1 MNDKNFLASL
11 PDYLPAGASAAVVA
25 GLAGGIAHWIANRK
39 TLRDGVVAVV
49 VGGLTAVYVGPFAS
63 SIIGLPIVGI
73 NYITGA
79 KADPALFGAFV
90 CGLGG
95 VSIVELFQEFI
106 DRRKRQVRSDAPLE
120 DVPAPAA
127 PAGETEDGSNGAS

>member
-1 MNDKNFLASL
+1 MSDKNLLSTVA
-11 PDYLPAGASAAVVA
+11 DHLPAGAAAAVMA
-25 GLAGGIAHWIANRK
+25 GLAGGVAHWIARRK
-39 TLRDGVVAVV
+39 SPREGVMAMV

-63 SIIGLPIVGI
+63 SIIGLPIVAM

-79 KADPALFGAFV
+79 QADPALFGAFV

-95 VSIVELFQEFI
+95 VSIVELLQDFI
-106 DRRKRQVRSDAPLE
+106 DRRKRQVQSDAPLE

-127 PAGETEDGSNGAS
+127 PTGEPEDGNNGAS